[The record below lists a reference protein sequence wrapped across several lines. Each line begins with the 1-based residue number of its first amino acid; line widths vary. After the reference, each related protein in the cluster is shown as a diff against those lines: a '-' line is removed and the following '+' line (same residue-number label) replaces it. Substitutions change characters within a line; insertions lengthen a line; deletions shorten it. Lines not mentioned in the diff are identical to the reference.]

1 MAWRGVAAAPAAG
14 RCVEESLRRAGLGA
28 GGSRP
33 DPGVGGVSPGCCRH
47 LVSKCLHTTV
57 GFLKKTGTEH
67 QWLERHLKDPFVKAT
82 KRQNYRCRSAFKLL
96 EIDDKFQILRPGLS
110 VLDCGAA
117 PGAWSQVAVERV
129 NALGTAYSKP
139 SIQMHAANCPRT
151 RRPDIADPAV
161 PIGFVLGVDLLRIS
175 PLEGAVFLSET
186 DIADPRTLR
195 TIQSLLPAEKVDVI
209 LSDMAPNATGIK
221 ELDHQKLIN
230 LCLGLLSLSQSIL
243 KPKGTM
249 LCKFWD
255 GHESRLLQNRLKE
268 QFQDVRTI
276 KPQASRKDSAE
287 SYYLARLYKG
297 K

>member
-1 MAWRGVAAAPAAG
+1 MAWRGGAAA
-14 RCVEESLRRAGLGA
+14 A
-28 GGSRP
+28 GGS
-33 DPGVGGVSPGCCRH
+33 CWH
-47 LVSKCLHTTV
+47 LASRCLHTTAR
-57 GFLKKTGTEH
+57 FLKKTGTEH
-67 QWLERHLKDPFVKAT
+67 RWLERHLKDPFVKAA
-82 KRQNYRCRSAFKLL
+82 KQQHYRCRSAFKLL
-96 EIDDKFQILRPGLS
+96 EIDDKLHILRPGLS

-129 NALGTAYSKP
+129 NALGT
-139 SIQMHAANCPRT
+139 
-151 RRPDIADPAV
+151 DPAV

-175 PLEGAVFLSET
+175 PLEGAVFLSEA

-195 TIQSLLPAEKVDVI
+195 AIQSLLPAEKVDVI

-230 LCLGLLSLSQSIL
+230 LCLGLLNLSQSIL

-268 QFQDVRTI
+268 QFQDVRTV

>member
-1 MAWRGVAAAPAAG
+1 
-14 RCVEESLRRAGLGA
+14 
-28 GGSRP
+28 
-33 DPGVGGVSPGCCRH
+33 
-47 LVSKCLHTTV
+47 LHTSV
-57 GFLKKTGTEH
+57 RSLKKTGTEH
-67 QWLERHLKDPFVKAT
+67 RWLERHSKDPFVKAS
-82 KRQNYRCRSAFKLL
+82 KQQHYRCRSAFKLL
-96 EIDDKFQILRPGLS
+96 EIDDKLHILRPGLS

-129 NALGTAYSKP
+129 NALG
-139 SIQMHAANCPRT
+139 
-151 RRPDIADPAV
+151 ADPAL
-161 PIGFVLGVDLLRIS
+161 PTGFVLGVDLLRIS

-186 DIADPRTLR
+186 DIADPNTLR
-195 TIQSLLPAEKVDVI
+195 TIQTLLPAERVDVI

-221 ELDHQKLIN
+221 DLDHQKLIS
-230 LCLGLLSLSQSIL
+230 LCLGLLNLSQSIL

-255 GHESRLLQNRLKE
+255 GSEARVLQHRLKE

>member
-1 MAWRGVAAAPAAG
+1 WW
-14 RCVEESLRRAGLGA
+14 SLA
-28 GGSRP
+28 
-33 DPGVGGVSPGCCRH
+33 
-47 LVSKCLHTTV
+47 SKCLHTTAR
-57 GFLKKTGTEH
+57 FRKKTGTEH
-67 QWLERHLKDPFVKAT
+67 RWLERHLKDPCVKAA

-96 EIDDKFQILRPGLS
+96 EIDDKLRILRPGFS

-129 NALGTAYSKP
+129 NALG
-139 SIQMHAANCPRT
+139 
-151 RRPDIADPAV
+151 ADPAV
-161 PIGFVLGVDLLRIS
+161 PTGFVLGVDLLRIS
-175 PLEGAVFLSET
+175 PLEGAVFLSQA
-186 DIADPRTLR
+186 DIADPGTLR

-230 LCLGLLSLSQSIL
+230 LCLGLLNLSESIL

-255 GHESRLLQNRLKE
+255 GRESRLLQNRLKE

-276 KPQASRKDSAE
+276 KPQASRKESAE

>member
-1 MAWRGVAAAPAAG
+1 MAWRRGAAA
-14 RCVEESLRRAGLGA
+14 GA
-28 GGSRP
+28 S
-33 DPGVGGVSPGCCRH
+33 CRH
-47 LVSKCLHTTV
+47 LVSKSLHTTAC
-57 GFLKKTGTEH
+57 LKKTGTEH
-67 QWLERHLKDPFVKAT
+67 WWLERHLKDPFVKAT
-82 KRQNYRCRSAFKLL
+82 KRQHYRCRSAFKLL
-96 EIDDKFQILRPGLS
+96 EIDDKLHILRPGLS

-139 SIQMHAANCPRT
+139 SIPMHAANCLRT
-151 RRPDIADPAV
+151 RRPDMADPAV
-161 PIGFVLGVDLLRIS
+161 PTGFVLGVDLLRIS
-175 PLEGAVFLSET
+175 PLEGAVFLSEA

-230 LCLGLLSLSQSIL
+230 LCLGLLNLSQSIL

-276 KPQASRKDSAE
+276 KPQASRKESAE
-287 SYYLARLYKG
+287 SYFLARLYKG

>member
-1 MAWRGVAAAPAAG
+1 MARAGGVAAT
-14 RCVEESLRRAGLGA
+14 RCW
-28 GGSRP
+28 
-33 DPGVGGVSPGCCRH
+33 H
-47 LVSKCLHTTV
+47 LVSKCLHTTA

-67 QWLERHLKDPFVKAT
+67 QWLERHLRDPFVKAT
-82 KRQNYRCRSAFKLL
+82 KQQHYRCRSAFKLL
-96 EIDDKFQILRPGLS
+96 EIDDKLHILCPGLS

-129 NALGTAYSKP
+129 NALGT
-139 SIQMHAANCPRT
+139 
-151 RRPDIADPAV
+151 DPAA
-161 PIGFVLGVDLLRIS
+161 PTGFVLGVDLLRIS
-175 PLEGAVFLSET
+175 PLEGAVFLSEA
-186 DIADPRTLR
+186 DIADPSTLR
-195 TIQSLLPAEKVDVI
+195 RIQSLLPAEKVDVI
-209 LSDMAPNATGIK
+209 LSDMAPNATGIR
-221 ELDHQKLIN
+221 ELDHQKLIH
-230 LCLGLLSLSQSIL
+230 LCLGLLNLSRSIL

-255 GHESRLLQNRLKE
+255 GRESCLLQNRLRE

>member
-14 RCVEESLRRAGLGA
+14 S
-28 GGSRP
+28 
-33 DPGVGGVSPGCCRH
+33 CRH

-129 NALGTAYSKP
+129 NALAYSKP

>member
-1 MAWRGVAAAPAAG
+1 MAWRAGIGAAGGG
-14 RCVEESLRRAGLGA
+14 RCVAGSLKSVR
-28 GGSRP
+28 
-33 DPGVGGVSPGCCRH
+33 CQH

-67 QWLERHLKDPFVKAT
+67 WWLERHLKDPFVKAT
-82 KRQNYRCRSAFKLL
+82 KQQNYRCRSAFKLL
-96 EIDDKFQILRPGLS
+96 EIDDKFHILCPGLS

-129 NALGTAYSKP
+129 NSLGT
-139 SIQMHAANCPRT
+139 
-151 RRPDIADPAV
+151 DPAV
-161 PIGFVLGVDLLRIS
+161 PTGFVLGVDLLRIS
-175 PLEGAVFLSET
+175 PLEGAVFLSQA
-186 DIADPRTLR
+186 DIADPGTLKK
-195 TIQSLLPAEKVDVI
+195 IQSLLPAEKVDVV

-221 ELDHQKLIN
+221 ELDHQNLIN
-230 LCLGLLSLSQSIL
+230 LCLGLLNLSQSIL

-255 GHESRLLQNRLKE
+255 GRDSHLLQKRLKE
-268 QFQDVRTI
+268 QFQDVRII

-287 SYYLARLYKG
+287 SYFLSRLYKG

>member
-1 MAWRGVAAAPAAG
+1 
-14 RCVEESLRRAGLGA
+14 
-28 GGSRP
+28 
-33 DPGVGGVSPGCCRH
+33 
-47 LVSKCLHTTV
+47 LHTAV
-57 GFLKKTGTEH
+57 RFLKKTGPERW
-67 QWLERHLKDPFVKAT
+67 WLERHTKDPFVKAA
-82 KRQNYRCRSAFKLL
+82 KRQHYRCRSAFKLL
-96 EIDDKFQILRPGLS
+96 EIDDKLRILRPGLA

-129 NALGTAYSKP
+129 NALG
-139 SIQMHAANCPRT
+139 
-151 RRPDIADPAV
+151 ADPGA
-161 PIGFVLGVDLLRIS
+161 PTGFVLGVDLLRIS
-175 PLEGAVFLSET
+175 PLEGAVFLSEA
-186 DIADPRTLR
+186 DIADPSTLR

-230 LCLGLLSLSQSIL
+230 LCLGLLNLSQSIL

-255 GHESRLLQNRLKE
+255 GHEAHLLQNRLKE

-287 SYYLARLYKG
+287 SYYLARMYKG

>member
-1 MAWRGVAAAPAAG
+1 MAWRGIAAAPAAG
-14 RCVEESLRRAGLGA
+14 S
-28 GGSRP
+28 
-33 DPGVGGVSPGCCRH
+33 CRH

-96 EIDDKFQILRPGLS
+96 EIDDKFRILRPGLS

-129 NALGTAYSKP
+129 NAL
-139 SIQMHAANCPRT
+139 
-151 RRPDIADPAV
+151 DPAV
-161 PIGFVLGVDLLRIS
+161 PTGFVLGVDLLRIS
-175 PLEGAVFLSET
+175 PLEGAVFLSEA

-209 LSDMAPNATGIK
+209 LSDLAPNATGIK

-276 KPQASRKDSAE
+276 KPQASRKESAE

>member
-1 MAWRGVAAAPAAG
+1 LPVFL
-14 RCVEESLRRAGLGA
+14 S
-28 GGSRP
+28 S
-33 DPGVGGVSPGCCRH
+33 CRH

-57 GFLKKTGTEH
+57 RSLKKTGTE
-67 QWLERHLKDPFVKAT
+67 QWWLQRHSKDPFVKAA
-82 KRQNYRCRSAFKLL
+82 KQQHYRCRSAFKLL
-96 EIDDKFQILRPGLS
+96 EMDDKFHILRPGFS

-129 NALGTAYSKP
+129 NALGTD
-139 SIQMHAANCPRT
+139 
-151 RRPDIADPAV
+151 PDV
-161 PIGFVLGVDLLRIS
+161 PTGFILGVDVLRIS
-175 PLEGAVFLSET
+175 PLEGAVFLSKT
-186 DIADPRTLR
+186 DITDPSTLR

-221 ELDHQKLIN
+221 ELDHQKLIS
-230 LCLGLLSLSQSIL
+230 LCLGLLNLSQSIL

-255 GHESRLLQNRLKE
+255 GHESHLLENRLKE
-268 QFQDVRTI
+268 QFQNVRTI

-297 K
+297 R